1 MTMIRRSLFAGLAAA
16 AMTLAQGAAAQTVSI
31 STLPPGAINNV
42 QTQAIAK
49 VVQEET
55 GIQMR
60 VVTFNSPAASM
71 QAVQERMAE
80 FSFMSTDEV
89 GAAVNGRD
97 MYSEM
102 QMPDL
107 HLVARVFP
115 FKVGIVVTEESGI
128 RSIEDLRGKRFPVG
142 WQGFPQGVY
151 LSEALLASGG
161 LTWEDVDGVNVT
173 NLLRAADDL
182 KAGRLDATMF
192 AIGAPKMAE
201 LDAALGGIHFI
212 SLPNTDEAREAMK
225 AVRPEYGI
233 AQQAAA
239 PFLHGVEDG
248 SWLMEY
254 GMTVVAHPEV
264 SEDVVYQ
271 IARTLHENKEGL
283 VAGHPSFGAMIPDEL
298 ATQQPGVSYHP
309 GAIRFYKEAGIWPGE
324 G

>member
-1 MTMIRRSLFAGLAAA
+1 MNRIIRGLA
-16 AMTLAQGAAAQTVSI
+16 LATALGAGAASAQTVSI

-49 VVQEET
+49 VVQEQT
-55 GIQMR
+55 GMQMR
-60 VVTFNSPAASM
+60 IVTFNSPAASM
-71 QAVQERMAE
+71 EAVQERFAE

-97 MYSEM
+97 MYGEM

-107 HLVARVFP
+107 RLVARVFP
-115 FKVGIVVTEESGI
+115 FKVGIVVRADSGI

-151 LSEALLASGG
+151 LSEALLAAGG
-161 LTWEDVDGVNVT
+161 LTFEDVDGVQVT
-173 NLLRAADDL
+173 NLIRAADDL

-212 SLPNTDEAREAMK
+212 SLPDSDAARAAMA

-233 AQQAAA
+233 APQTAA

-248 SWLMEY
+248 SNLMQY
-254 GMTVVAHPEV
+254 AMTVVAHPDV
-264 SEDVVYQ
+264 SDDVVYEL
-271 IARTLHENKEGL
+271 ARTLYENKAAL
-283 VAGHPSFGAMIPDEL
+283 VAGHPSFNAMIPEGL
-298 ATQQPGVSYHP
+298 ATRSPGVEYHP
-309 GAIRFYKEAGIWPGE
+309 GAIRFYKEIGIWPE

>member
-1 MTMIRRSLFAGLAAA
+1 MKMIRNSLFAGFAAA
-16 AMTLAQGAAAQTVSI
+16 ALSVAGAASAQTVSI

-55 GIQMR
+55 GLQMR

-97 MYSEM
+97 MYGDM
-102 QMPDL
+102 KMPDL

-115 FKVGIVVTEESGI
+115 FKVGIVVTKESGI

-142 WQGFPQGVY
+142 WQGFRQGVY
-151 LSEALLASGG
+151 LSEALLAAGG
-161 LTWEDVDGVNVT
+161 LTYDDVDGVAVT
-173 NLLRAADDL
+173 NLIRAADDL

-212 SLPNTDEAREAMK
+212 SLPDTPEARERMA

-233 AQQAAA
+233 ASQAAA

-248 SWLMEY
+248 SNLMEY
-254 GMTVVAHPEV
+254 GMTVVANA
-264 SEDVVYQ
+264 DVDEETAYQ
-271 IARTLHENKEGL
+271 VAKTLYENKEGL
-283 VAGHPSFGAMIPDEL
+283 VAGHPSFNALIPDEL
-298 ATQQPGVSYHP
+298 ASQQPGVSYHP
-309 GAIRFYKEAGIWPGE
+309 GAIRFYKEVGIWPE